1 LNEAEQVR
9 DKHQQTLE
17 KNRDL
22 ISLLKGQLEKAI
34 DKQNATKS
42 NQDMEKKYEIQKE
55 KTDLL

>member
-1 LNEAEQVR
+1 MNEAEQVR